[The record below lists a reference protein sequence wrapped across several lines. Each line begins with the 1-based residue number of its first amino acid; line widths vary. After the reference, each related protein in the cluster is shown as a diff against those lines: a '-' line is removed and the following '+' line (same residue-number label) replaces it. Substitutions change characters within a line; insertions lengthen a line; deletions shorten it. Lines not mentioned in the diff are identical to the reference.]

1 MRHLRTL
8 IAVAAALVCL
18 GQPLRAQTTGIAAD
32 PLHRAVE
39 KALATNP
46 EVTARFNA
54 YRAAGD
60 AVDAARGGLL
70 PRLDLNAGVGIDRDK
85 ITSRLPQT
93 ESLNRRGVALTLSQL
108 LWDGLGTQREID
120 RFGHDR
126 LARYFDLLEATEQ
139 TTLEATRA
147 LYDVQ
152 RFQRLVALAED
163 NYVQHRYASQ
173 QIQSRFRAGV
183 GRGVDLEQ
191 ANARLALA
199 E

>member
-1 MRHLRTL
+1 MRHSVTL
-8 IAVAAALVCL
+8 LAAAVTLL
-18 GQPLRAQTTGIAAD
+18 FHGQPSHAQTTGIAGD

-70 PRLDLNAGVGIDRDK
+70 PRLDLNASVGVDRDR
-85 ITSRLPQT
+85 ITSRLPKNET
-93 ESLNRRGVALTLSQL
+93 LNRHGAALTLTQL

-139 TTLEATRA
+139 TTLEAARA

-163 NYVQHRYASQ
+163 NYE
-173 QIQSRFRAGV
+173 IGRAHV
-183 GRGVDLEQ
+183 
-191 ANARLALA
+191 
-199 E
+199 

>member
-1 MRHLRTL
+1 MRPTRSL
-8 IAVAAALVCL
+8 IALAVVVLCQ
-18 GQPLRAQTTGIAAD
+18 GQPLQAQVTSVAAD
-32 PLHRAVE
+32 PLRHAVE
-39 KALATNP
+39 KALKTNP

-60 AVDAARGGLL
+60 AVDAASGGLL
-70 PRLDLNAGVGIDRDK
+70 PRLDLSASVGVDRDR
-85 ITSRLPQT
+85 ITSRLPQNET
-93 ESLNRRGVALTLSQL
+93 LNRRGAALTLTQL

-139 TTLEATRA
+139 TSLEAARA

-173 QIQSRFRAGV
+173 QIHSRFRSGV
-183 GRGVDLEQ
+183 
-191 ANARLALA
+191 
-199 E
+199 